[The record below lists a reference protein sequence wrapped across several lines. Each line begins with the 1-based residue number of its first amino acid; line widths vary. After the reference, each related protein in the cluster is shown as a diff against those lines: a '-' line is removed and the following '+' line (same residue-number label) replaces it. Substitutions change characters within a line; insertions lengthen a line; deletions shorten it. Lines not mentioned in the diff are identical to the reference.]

1 MLSVYFERGSTESC
15 AWVLHDSAVVRGQ
28 IQKVTRAVCMRT
40 PFLVQAARA
49 YDRVAAE
56 LIGPTALTNFP
67 LWFGDREE
75 EPDDEAADEADAVEA
90 EEEGSGDGDSKKGQE
105 ESEREV
111 AEPEIEAEK
120 EKQGA
125 AMENGE
131 QEAENEMATD
141 IGPDCERE
149 CIASLEQ
156 T

>member
-67 LWFGDREE
+67 SWFGDREE
-75 EPDDEAADEADAVEA
+75 EPDDEEADAAEA
-90 EEEGSGDGDSKKGQE
+90 DEEGSGDGDAKKGQE

-111 AEPEIEAEK
+111 AEPKIEAAK
-120 EKQGA
+120 EKQGTS
-125 AMENGE
+125 MENGE
-131 QEAENEMATD
+131 REAEDEMATD
-141 IGPDCERE
+141 IGPDSNRE